1 MIEKPRRNPGLF
13 FKLLQ
18 YAVFKSLDVGISGG
32 PVNLELFAAES
43 SPNMLEF
50 EALARQ
56 QGFLTIAG
64 VDEAGRGPLAGPVV
78 AAAVILPEG
87 HIIPGV
93 NDSKKLTGS
102 MRNKLYDRIMSE
114 AVSVGIGISDSL
126 TVDRINILQAT
137 LCAMESA
144 VKTLTSCP
152 DCLLID
158 GISKTSLDIHQKTIK
173 KGDSLSQSIA
183 AASIIAKVT
192 RDRIMEEYDRQY
204 PEYGFAGHKGYGSAS
219 HLAAIAKF
227 APCPIHRLTFRG
239 VREHSVKI
247 WRDACELPLE

>member
-1 MIEKPRRNPGLF
+1 M
-13 FKLLQ
+13 
-18 YAVFKSLDVGISGG
+18 
-32 PVNLELFAAES
+32 NLELFGNES
-43 SPNMLEF
+43 FPDMLQF
-50 EALARQ
+50 EVMARR
-56 QGFLTIAG
+56 QGFQAIAG

-93 NDSKKLTGS
+93 DDSKKLTES
-102 MRNKLYDRIMSE
+102 MRIKLYDRIMSE
-114 AVSVGIGISDSL
+114 AVSVGVGTSDNQ

-137 LCAMESA
+137 LRAMESA
-144 VKTLTSCP
+144 IKILAVYP

-158 GISKTSLDIHQKTIK
+158 GISKTSLDIHQKAIK

-204 PEYGFAGHKGYGSAS
+204 PEYGFARHKGYGSSS
-219 HLAAIAKF
+219 HLAAIAEF

-239 VREHSVKI
+239 VREHSVQVEE
-247 WRDACELPLE
+247 DACELLSG